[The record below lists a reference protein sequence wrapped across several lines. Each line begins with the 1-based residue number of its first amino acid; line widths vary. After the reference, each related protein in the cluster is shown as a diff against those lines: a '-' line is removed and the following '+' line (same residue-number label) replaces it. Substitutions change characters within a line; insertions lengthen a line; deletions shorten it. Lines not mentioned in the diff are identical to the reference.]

1 MLKTGGNAP
10 CIFNAA
16 NEACVQLFL
25 NNKIAFTDI
34 SIIIEKTL
42 FAADI
47 IAEPSIDE
55 IYDTFDEIYGKLMR
69 DYNSKGSSY

>member
-1 MLKTGGNAP
+1 M
-10 CIFNAA
+10 
-16 NEACVQLFL
+16 